1 MFFAARPLAAAGP
14 GMQGQVFALDE
25 QGKLTGVV
33 AGAKIELKTQAGQV
47 AASATSNTNGFYKA
61 DLPPGTY
68 FYKVQAQGYKDENVG
83 RGIQLKLSEG
93 YTIFNFSLTKGKN
106 DPNTKPPIIPLL
118 QIGKLQGKVLEKT
131 GDGKLIGIP
140 GALVALRGS
149 KAAGLSSAITS
160 GQSAGQV
167 LGHYEITLAV
177 DSWQASASAK
187 GFQTA
192 VDPIPIKIVQGQTA
206 TRDFI
211 LTRNVP
217 IAPANQG
224 IRGTVRIN
232 NPKLPPGTLPPVK
245 ISILPLASS
254 GTTASAPGADGQ
266 GRYSQD
272 LRPGGYQVIAEATGY
287 ITARS
292 GPKAVFPTKY
302 TIVDLTLVPA
312 ATPVTPINRELG
324 FDGTVFGRTGDDV
337 VSRRPLA
344 GAAVLL
350 HKQGD
355 ATARAMQG
363 TTDAQG
369 RMHLVGVSAGV
380 YQATA
385 QMQGYNPQTIN
396 VTISDKGPNR
406 GEFVLSKP
414 VAPVIRELSFDGT
427 VFALT
432 GDDVVSRRP
441 LAGATVLLHKQG
453 DATARAMQGMTD
465 AQGRMH
471 LVGVSAGVYQAT
483 AQMQGYNPQTINV
496 TISDKGPNRGE
507 FVLSKPVTQVTRELS
522 FDGMVFGQTSEDRV
536 ARRPLAGAAVLLR
549 KQGDT
554 TARAVQG
561 ITNAQGKVHLKVIGA
576 GNYEAMARMEG
587 FSPQTINVTIRDGG
601 ENHAEFVL
609 KKINTLPAK
618 AMLHVQVSDTNRKP
632 IPGAIIAILRNG
644 QQLSG
649 GQTDSGGNFNSS
661 LPESIYD
668 VVVSKQGYRAN
679 QGKANLTQG
688 NATVGIILTNESLI
702 RPNQPK
708 TPIVEPSKLP
718 PRVYQNLPN
727 TSQNNDLIH
736 LNQPKTPIVEPSKS
750 PPKVYQNLPNTS
762 QKID

>member
-14 GMQGQVFALDE
+14 VFALDE

-414 VAPVIRELSFDGT
+414 V
-427 VFALT
+427 
-432 GDDVVSRRP
+432 
-441 LAGATVLLHKQG
+441 
-453 DATARAMQGMTD
+453 
-465 AQGRMH
+465 
-471 LVGVSAGVYQAT
+471 
-483 AQMQGYNPQTINV
+483 
-496 TISDKGPNRGE
+496 
-507 FVLSKPVTQVTRELS
+507 TQVTRELS